1 MKLFKMFGGSKE
13 RKEFIDDK
21 KTKENK
27 RYSVAYD
34 EYIKHKKTIAKQLSE
49 KIIDHCNKV
58 EGLTVPFKTINF
70 DDDIKSELE
79 KVDKNYRKNVRMIWL
94 RLNVISR
101 LVCIAKT
108 FASKNSDDNTVTIS
122 QIGKQESITIENLYK
137 KSKLSGEGETLKLLR
152 EIFGDI
158 CKAME
163 ELRAGSG
170 GHVKILNSLI
180 VKLKKRSGIKK
191 ESDSTWTFKCM
202 QDSLKL
208 MADKLEW
215 ILDFYSSELGKI
227 NQDDVPEYFT
237 SFDSQGCTV

>member
-58 EGLTVPFKTINF
+58 EGLEVPFKTINF
-70 DDDIKSELE
+70 DNDIKSELVE
-79 KVDKNYRKNVRMIWL
+79 VDKNYRKNVRMIWL

-108 FASKNSDDNTVTIS
+108 FASENSDDNTVTIS
-122 QIGKQESITIENLYK
+122 KIGTQESITIENLYK

-158 CKAME
+158 CKAIE
-163 ELRAGSG
+163 ELKVGSD
-170 GHVKILNSLI
+170 GHVKVLNSLI
-180 VKLKKRSGIKK
+180 VKLKKKSGIKK

-208 MADKLEW
+208 MADKLKW

-227 NQDDVPEYFT
+227 NQNDKPDFKVFNSEEYI
-237 SFDSQGCTV
+237 V

>member
-1 MKLFKMFGGSKE
+1 MKLFKMFGGSEE

-34 EYIKHKKTIAKQLSE
+34 EYIKHKKTIAEQLSE
-49 KIIDHCNKV
+49 KINGSCNKI
-58 EGLTVPFKTINF
+58 ETLKVPFKTITF
-70 DDDIKSELE
+70 DNDIESELVE
-79 KVDKNYRKNVRMIWL
+79 VDKNYRKNVRMIWL

-101 LVCIAKT
+101 LVYIAKT
-108 FASKNSDDNTVTIS
+108 FASENSDDNTVTIS

-158 CKAME
+158 CKAIE
-163 ELRAGSG
+163 ELRVGSG
-170 GHVKILNSLI
+170 GHIKILNSLI

-191 ESDSTWTFKCM
+191 ESDSTWTFECM
-202 QDSLKL
+202 RDSLKL
-208 MADKLEW
+208 MADKLKC
-215 ILDFYSSELGKI
+215 ILDFYSSELGEI
-227 NQDDVPEYFT
+227 NQDYEPDFNVFNSKGYI
-237 SFDSQGCTV
+237 V